1 MGSSA
6 TDDATDS
13 TSEPS
18 ELTELAD
25 LIDGLAQSAF
35 QTMTVLTRIAAEN
48 DLSLTQLRALA
59 ILRDRRLRMTDLVDH
74 LGLEKSTLTGLIA
87 RAEARGLVERAPNA
101 ADRRAV
107 DVFLSAE
114 GHRLARQIEAELA
127 LRLQPMVSALHP
139 AERRTL
145 AGLLNKAVGTGSRP

>member
-6 TDDATDS
+6 TNDDADS
-13 TSEPS
+13 ASEQR
-18 ELTELAD
+18 ELTELTE

-101 ADRRAV
+101 VDKRAV
-107 DVFLSAE
+107 DVFLSTE
-114 GHRLARQIEAELA
+114 GHRLARRIEAELT

-145 AGLLNKAVGTGSRP
+145 AELLTKTVDTGSRP